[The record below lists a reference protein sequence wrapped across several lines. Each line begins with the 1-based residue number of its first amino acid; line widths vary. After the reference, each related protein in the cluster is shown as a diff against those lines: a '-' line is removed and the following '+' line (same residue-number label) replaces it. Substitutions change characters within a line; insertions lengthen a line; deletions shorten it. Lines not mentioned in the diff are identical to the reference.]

1 MSPEFKTP
9 PKLGEPEGVDR
20 AFANVLFKKP
30 LTASFQQSSILIN
43 NMNDVAWYALGAVAA
58 ALTSFGFVPQIVK
71 MWRSKSVRDVSPLMI
86 VQFIAG
92 GSLWVVYGVHL
103 NNNWVIIAAN
113 LVSLTILITALLL
126 YFRLFKREQ
135 H

>member
-1 MSPEFKTP
+1 
-9 PKLGEPEGVDR
+9 
-20 AFANVLFKKP
+20 
-30 LTASFQQSSILIN
+30 
-43 NMNDVAWYALGAVAA
+43 MNDIAWYAVGAVAA

-71 MWRSKSVRDVSPLMI
+71 MWRTKSVRDVSPIMI

-92 GSLWVVYGVHL
+92 VLLWTVYGVHL
-103 NNNWVIIAAN
+103 RDPVVMAAN
-113 LVSLTILITALLL
+113 LVSLTILIAALLL

>member
-1 MSPEFKTP
+1 
-9 PKLGEPEGVDR
+9 
-20 AFANVLFKKP
+20 
-30 LTASFQQSSILIN
+30 
-43 NMNDVAWYALGAVAA
+43 MNDVAWYAVGAVAA

-71 MWRSKSVRDVSPLMI
+71 MWRSKSVRDVSPIMI

-92 GSLWVVYGVHL
+92 VLLWTVYGVHL
-103 NNNWVIIAAN
+103 RDPVVMAAN

-126 YFRLFKREQ
+126 YFRLFQREQ

>member
-1 MSPEFKTP
+1 
-9 PKLGEPEGVDR
+9 
-20 AFANVLFKKP
+20 
-30 LTASFQQSSILIN
+30 
-43 NMNDVAWYALGAVAA
+43 MNDVAWYAVGAVAA

-71 MWRSKSVRDVSPLMI
+71 MWRSKSVRDVSPIMI

-92 GSLWVVYGVHL
+92 VLLWTVYGVHL
-103 NNNWVIIAAN
+103 RDPVVMAAN
-113 LVSLTILITALLL
+113 LVSLTILIAALLL